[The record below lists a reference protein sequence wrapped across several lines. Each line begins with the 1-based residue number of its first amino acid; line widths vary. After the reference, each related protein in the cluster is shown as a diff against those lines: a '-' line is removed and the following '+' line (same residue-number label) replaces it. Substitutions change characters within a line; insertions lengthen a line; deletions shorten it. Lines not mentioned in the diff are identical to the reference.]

1 MPLNTVI
8 NKSSR
13 VSKNNVP
20 AKNNSNQASVSS
32 ESSQRGGLDN
42 KKLVIG
48 LLAIVCV
55 VALAYLLLDFKNKG
69 VKNQNENSA
78 VSANSSV
85 ASAPAGNTQ
94 SAGGGAQLQVTSATD
109 PVIAELVQTVFKHI
123 FLPSGQVQI
132 ATVVKADEL
141 RKVNPVFYQFAK
153 EGDKVLIYADRAI
166 LYDPVA
172 DKVLDVLHGSN
183 QPVK

>member
-1 MPLNTVI
+1 MPNTII

-13 VSKNNVP
+13 INKNNFPLVAKQVP
-20 AKNNSNQASVSS
+20 LTTNNDQA
-32 ESSQRGGLDN
+32 GGIS
-42 KKLVIG
+42 KKQ
-48 LLAIVCV
+48 IVGGIVGIICII
-55 VALAYLLLDFKNKG
+55 ALAYLLLDFKTKG

-123 FLPSGQVQI
+123 FLPSGNVQV
-132 ATVVKADEL
+132 ATVVKADEM

-153 EGDKVLIYADRAI
+153 EGDKVLIYVDRAI

-172 DKVLDVLHGSN
+172 DKVLDVAHAN
-183 QPVK
+183 QPAK